1 MPYGDQF
8 LTLEV
13 ILLILL
19 LLITLCMWL
28 QFALLRTRLSSR
40 LTRLEERFH
49 EHNQLLEVQAKG
61 GREIVEASNCVVDAM
76 NESRTG
82 LDSLRRDV
90 VRLADDVRGEVGMS
104 APLNWLEVALPNRQ
118 LPMPQAYRSRRQSH
132 CNFPRSQMS
141 MSMQWLRQHR
151 TNFGYMRNLD
161 FVHFTLR

>member
-40 LTRLEERFH
+40 LTRLEQRFH
-49 EHNQLLEVQAKG
+49 EHDQLLELQAKG
-61 GREIVEASNCVVDAM
+61 GRQIAEASDRLVDAM
-76 NESRTG
+76 NENRTG
-82 LDSLRRDV
+82 LDALRRDV

-104 APLNWLEVALPNRQ
+104 RAIELARGGASKQAVADASGLSLEEAEAIVTFHGRK
-118 LPMPQAYRSRRQSH
+118 
-132 CNFPRSQMS
+132 
-141 MSMQWLRQHR
+141 
-151 TNFGYMRNLD
+151 
-161 FVHFTLR
+161 

>member
-40 LTRLEERFH
+40 LTRLEERLQ
-49 EHNQLLEVQAKG
+49 EHDQLLELQAKG
-61 GREIVEASNCVVDAM
+61 GREIAEASNRVVDAM

-82 LDSLRRDV
+82 LDALRRDV

-104 APLNWLEVALPNRQ
+104 RGIELARGGASKQAVADATGLSLEEAEAIVTFHGRK
-118 LPMPQAYRSRRQSH
+118 
-132 CNFPRSQMS
+132 
-141 MSMQWLRQHR
+141 
-151 TNFGYMRNLD
+151 
-161 FVHFTLR
+161 